1 MNSKAKVILD
11 NTLVVDGLFHAIL
24 GDPPPECGVGRD
36 IVDMILDGGVNCLV
50 DSIVA
55 DEFHSTFNDLLNE
68 IYAHNVLV
76 DVIPQ
81 KFTIAEC
88 VDDIYKAKEE
98 GKLAFIMSTQGSDFL
113 ESDIRKISLAYKLG
127 LRILQVTYN
136 NECSFGCGAYV
147 RKDTGITR
155 FGEQS
160 IIEMNRVG
168 MLIDV
173 SHAGEITAMETIQAS
188 ADPVIYS
195 HAGIRAISKHVRN
208 ATDEHIKA
216 LAKNNGVLG
225 ICPHGVMTTNDL
237 TKRPTVDNYID
248 AFIHVANITGNMDF
262 AGVGTDRWSRN
273 TMANE
278 FKRVD
283 FERTTKGFFGL
294 FDSNHKHVKGFNY
307 YDEWENFVDRMV
319 CRGLSDSDIKK
330 ILGENFI
337 RVYKQVWK

>member
-1 MNSKAKVILD
+1 MNNKVKDILN

-24 GDPPPECGVGRD
+24 KDPPPECGNGKD

-50 DSIVA
+50 DSIIA
-55 DEFHSTFNDLLNE
+55 DNFSCTFNDLLNE
-68 IYAHNVLV
+68 IYSHNVLV
-76 DVIPQ
+76 DVIPE
-81 KFTIAEC
+81 KFKIVES

-98 GKLAFIMSTQGSDFL
+98 GKLAFVMSTQGSDFL
-113 ESDIRKISLAYKLG
+113 ESDLRKISLAYKLG

-147 RKDTGITR
+147 KNDTGLTR
-155 FGEQS
+155 FGQQA

-168 MLIDV
+168 MLIDI
-173 SHAGEITAMETIQAS
+173 SHVGEVTAMETIEAS
-188 ADPVIYS
+188 SEPVIYS
-195 HAGIRAISKHVRN
+195 HAGVRAISKHVRN

-216 LAKNNGVLG
+216 LAKKNGVLG

-248 AFIHVANITGNMDF
+248 AFIHVANLTGSMDNV
-262 AGVGTDRWSRN
+262 GVGTDRWSK
-273 TMANE
+273 TTLANE

-294 FDSNHKHVKGFNY
+294 FDSDHKHVEGFNY
-307 YDEWENFVDRMV
+307 YDEWESFIDRMIA
-319 CRGLSDSDIKK
+319 RGLSDSEIKK
-330 ILGENFI
+330 ILGDNFI
-337 RVYKQVWK
+337 RVYKKVWK